1 MRQEARSLDRMEG
14 SGKKREI
21 ERPWGRLKGSK
32 GSLPRAI
39 DENEDSEVV
48 RNGISLA
55 QHLHGTS
62 RMCPRLSPVPLAGV
76 LVFALI
82 LMASLYSLCFMA
94 LTTRFRSI

>member
-1 MRQEARSLDRMEG
+1 MEG

-55 QHLHGTS
+55 
-62 RMCPRLSPVPLAGV
+62 
-76 LVFALI
+76 
-82 LMASLYSLCFMA
+82 
-94 LTTRFRSI
+94 